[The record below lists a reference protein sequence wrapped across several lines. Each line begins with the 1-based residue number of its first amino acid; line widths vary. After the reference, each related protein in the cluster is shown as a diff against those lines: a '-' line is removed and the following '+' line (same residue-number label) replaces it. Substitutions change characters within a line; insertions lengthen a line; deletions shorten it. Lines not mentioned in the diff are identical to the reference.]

1 MTVSLSL
8 AVKEYLLLHKKIED
22 INVYHISQLPELP
35 KKGAFLLQDIDG
47 IFSQTETEGRLDA
60 AGLGYFL
67 EETA

>member
-35 KKGAFLLQDIDG
+35 KKGAFLLQD
-47 IFSQTETEGRLDA
+47 RWRK
-60 AGLGYFL
+60 AGKLHKELMGL
-67 EETA
+67 KND